1 MNSSKI
7 GTYEAIMLVL
17 SLVVSHT
24 VLSLPKAIVTTTKSS
39 SILNLIY
46 LSIFVFVFVIIIC
59 NIFKKFP
66 GMDIL
71 DLAEYLGGKIFKRFL
86 GIIFILYFTISSAI
100 FLRNFCECLQIVYY
114 PSTSIVFIVLSFIIS
129 TCLVADLPSNASFKA
144 NLIIVPFVL
153 GSILFLFLAN
163 LKYFN
168 YNRIFPILGNGLF
181 ETFGSGFTNIYAFSG
196 IALIYFL
203 PPLLKHPEKLKKISI
218 IAFILTALYL
228 VFVIALILLMFPIFT
243 NIDEVLPLYTVATYV
258 EFGTFLQRLESVFL
272 LIWMISFSCYLSI
285 ILSFVFLFFKK
296 ITDIKYNKPMI
307 YPFGMLL
314 LALSLLPKT
323 FAESKFYE
331 TNIYPYVLIAVAY
344 FIPGII
350 MFFAYIKKK
359 KEGDI
364 NEYTN

>member
-7 GTYEAIMLVL
+7 GTYEAIMLIL

-46 LSIFVFVFVIIIC
+46 LSIFVFIFAYIIC
-59 NIFKKFP
+59 RIFKKFP
-66 GMDIL
+66 GMDLL
-71 DLAEYLGGKIFKRFL
+71 DLAEYIGGKTLKIIL

-114 PSTSIVFIVLSFIIS
+114 PSTSIVFIVLSFVIS

-144 NLIIVPFVL
+144 NLIVVPFVL
-153 GSILFLFLAN
+153 GSILFLFFAN
-163 LKYFN
+163 LKYFD
-168 YNRIFPILGNGLF
+168 YNRIFPILGNGFF

-196 IALIYFL
+196 MALIYFL
-203 PPLLKHPEKLKKISI
+203 PPLLKHPDKLKKISM
-218 IAFILTALYL
+218 IAFLLTTLYL
-228 VFVIALILLMFPIFT
+228 VFVISLILLMFPIFT

-272 LIWMISFSCYLSI
+272 LIWMVAFSCYLSI
-285 ILSFVFLFFKK
+285 VLSFIFLFFKK
-296 ITDIKYNKPMI
+296 ITNIKYNKPMI

-314 LALSLLPKT
+314 LSLALLPNT
-323 FAESKFYE
+323 FGESKFYE
-331 TNIYPYVLIAVAY
+331 TKIYPYVLIVLVHIIPA
-344 FIPGII
+344 FI
-350 MFFAYIKKK
+350 MCFSFFKKK